1 MLITFNNLSNYR
13 VIQFTLAA
21 PINTDM
27 SLKLRKTF
35 NLNGNF
41 I

>member
-1 MLITFNNLSNYR
+1 MLSNSSNYR
-13 VIQFTLAA
+13 VIQFALTA